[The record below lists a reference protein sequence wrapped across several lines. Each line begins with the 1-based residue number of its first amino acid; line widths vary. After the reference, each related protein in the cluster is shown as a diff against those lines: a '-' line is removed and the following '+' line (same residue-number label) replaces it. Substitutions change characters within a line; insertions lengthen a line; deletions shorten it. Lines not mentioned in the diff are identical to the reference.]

1 MARGQRSGW
10 RSTRRRRISYGACWP
25 EVFRIYLPSVL
36 RSSGS
41 SPAPHS
47 QVQLISQLIY
57 LTIHLST
64 YLIIH
69 LTTHLS
75 HNLSLNLSH
84 NSSHN
89 SSYNRALLYI
99 SVCLS
104 VYLFFFFNT
113 VHLSQLLCLLF
124 YDCVSL
130 TLLAY
135 LCYLLVE
142 PFFSTIFFRVF
153 VSHKLLMVLYIC
165 LLIFRTCL
173 MISLTVV
180 KILVVYPRLMLWRE
194 GGTPVR
200 LSSLT
205 SLTLFITKSKPL
217 RRVCSHNLEES
228 TRTTRGP
235 VCFRPKYVCWR

>member
-57 LTIHLST
+57 LTTHLST

-69 LTTHLS
+69 LTTHLTTDLCCIS
-75 HNLSLNLSH
+75 LSLS
-84 NSSHN
+84 
-89 SSYNRALLYI
+89 I
-99 SVCLS
+99 CLS
-104 VYLFFFFNT
+104 TDLFFFFNT

-135 LCYLLVE
+135 IFYLLVE

-180 KILVVYPRLMLWRE
+180 KILVVYPRLMLGRE
-194 GGTPVR
+194 GGR
-200 LSSLT
+200 LYDCQVWHHWHSLSQNQSHLDGCVPT
-205 SLTLFITKSKPL
+205 IWRSLHGQQGAPFVFDPNTC
-217 RRVCSHNLEES
+217 VGDN
-228 TRTTRGP
+228 RTHR
-235 VCFRPKYVCWR
+235 

>member
-69 LTTHLS
+69 LTTHLTT
-75 HNLSLNLSH
+75 NLCC
-84 NSSHN
+84 
-89 SSYNRALLYI
+89 I

-104 VYLFFFFNT
+104 IYLFFFFNT

-124 YDCVSL
+124 YDCASL

-135 LCYLLVE
+135 IFYLLVE

-180 KILVVYPRLMLWRE
+180 KILVVYPRLMLGRE
-194 GGTPVR
+194 GGR
-200 LSSLT
+200 LYDCQVWHHWHSLSQNQSHLDGCVPT
-205 SLTLFITKSKPL
+205 IWRSLHGQQGAPFVFDPNTC
-217 RRVCSHNLEES
+217 VGDN
-228 TRTTRGP
+228 RTHR
-235 VCFRPKYVCWR
+235 

>member
-69 LTTHLS
+69 LTTRLTTD
-75 HNLSLNLSH
+75 LCC
-84 NSSHN
+84 
-89 SSYNRALLYI
+89 I
-99 SVCLS
+99 SLS

-130 TLLAY
+130 TFLAY
-135 LCYLLVE
+135 IFYLLVE

-165 LLIFRTCL
+165 LLIFRTSL

-180 KILVVYPRLMLWRE
+180 KILVVYPLLMLGRE
-194 GGTPVR
+194 GGR
-200 LSSLT
+200 LYDCQVWHHWHSLSQNQSHLDGCVPT
-205 SLTLFITKSKPL
+205 IWRSLHGQQGAPFVFDPNTC
-217 RRVCSHNLEES
+217 VGDN
-228 TRTTRGP
+228 RTHR
-235 VCFRPKYVCWR
+235 

>member
-69 LTTHLS
+69 LTTHLTTD
-75 HNLSLNLSH
+75 LCC
-84 NSSHN
+84 
-89 SSYNRALLYI
+89 I

-135 LCYLLVE
+135 IFYLLVE

-165 LLIFRTCL
+165 LLIFRTSL

-180 KILVVYPRLMLWRE
+180 KILVVYPRLMLGRERGGRLYDCQVWHHWHSLSQNQSHLDGCVPTIWR
-194 GGTPVR
+194 
-200 LSSLT
+200 SLHGQQGAPFVFDPNT
-205 SLTLFITKSKPL
+205 C
-217 RRVCSHNLEES
+217 VGDN
-228 TRTTRGP
+228 RTHR
-235 VCFRPKYVCWR
+235 

>member
-1 MARGQRSGW
+1 MEGSDGAGSEVGVEVNTEEEDKLW
-10 RSTRRRRISYGACWP
+10 RVLTGSLQDLPPLSSKIVRIFTSSTFTG
-25 EVFRIYLPSVL
+25 
-36 RSSGS
+36 
-41 SPAPHS
+41 
-47 QVQLISQLIY
+47 
-57 LTIHLST
+57 TT
-64 YLIIH
+64 H

-75 HNLSLNLSH
+75 HNSSLNLSH

-89 SSYNRALLYI
+89 SSYNRSLLYI

-113 VHLSQLLCLLF
+113 VHLSQFLCLLF

-135 LCYLLVE
+135 IFYLLVE
-142 PFFSTIFFRVF
+142 PFYSTIFFRVF

-165 LLIFRTCL
+165 LLIFRTSL

-180 KILVVYPRLMLWRE
+180 KILVVYPRLMLGRE

-235 VCFRPKYVCWR
+235 VCFRPKYVCGR

>member
-1 MARGQRSGW
+1 MEGSDGAGSEVGVEVNTEEEDKLW
-10 RSTRRRRISYGACWP
+10 RVLTGSLQDLPPLSSKIVRIFTSSTFTGTT
-25 EVFRIYLPSVL
+25 
-36 RSSGS
+36 
-41 SPAPHS
+41 H
-47 QVQLISQLIY
+47 
-57 LTIHLST
+57 LTTHFT
-64 YLIIH
+64 TH

-75 HNLSLNLSH
+75 HNSSLNLSH

-89 SSYNRALLYI
+89 SSYNRSLLYI

-135 LCYLLVE
+135 LFYLLVE

-180 KILVVYPRLMLWRE
+180 KILVVYPRLMLGRE
-194 GGTPVR
+194 GGR
-200 LSSLT
+200 LYDCQ
-205 SLTLFITKSKPL
+205 
-217 RRVCSHNLEES
+217 V
-228 TRTTRGP
+228 
-235 VCFRPKYVCWR
+235 

>member
-69 LTTHLS
+69 LTTHLTTD
-75 HNLSLNLSH
+75 LCC
-84 NSSHN
+84 
-89 SSYNRALLYI
+89 I
-99 SVCLS
+99 SLS

-135 LCYLLVE
+135 LFYLLVE

-165 LLIFRTCL
+165 LLIFRISL

-180 KILVVYPRLMLWRE
+180 KILVVYPRLMLGRE
-194 GGTPVR
+194 GGR
-200 LSSLT
+200 LYDCQVWHHWHSLSQNQSHLDGCVPT
-205 SLTLFITKSKPL
+205 IWRSLHGQQGAPFVFDPNTC
-217 RRVCSHNLEES
+217 VGDN
-228 TRTTRGP
+228 RTHR
-235 VCFRPKYVCWR
+235 

>member
-1 MARGQRSGW
+1 MEGSDGAGSEVGVEVNTEEEDKLW
-10 RSTRRRRISYGACWP
+10 RVLTGSLQDLPPLSSKIVRIFTSSTFTG
-25 EVFRIYLPSVL
+25 
-36 RSSGS
+36 
-41 SPAPHS
+41 
-47 QVQLISQLIY
+47 
-57 LTIHLST
+57 TT
-64 YLIIH
+64 H

-75 HNLSLNLSH
+75 HNSSLNLSH

-89 SSYNRALLYI
+89 SSYNRSLLYI

-135 LCYLLVE
+135 IVYLLVE

-165 LLIFRTCL
+165 LLIFRTSL

-180 KILVVYPRLMLWRE
+180 KILVDYPRLMLGRE
-194 GGTPVR
+194 GGGTPVR

-235 VCFRPKYVCWR
+235 VCFRPKYVCGR

>member
-69 LTTHLS
+69 LTTHLTTD
-75 HNLSLNLSH
+75 LCC
-84 NSSHN
+84 
-89 SSYNRALLYI
+89 I

-113 VHLSQLLCLLF
+113 VHLSPLLCLLF

-135 LCYLLVE
+135 LFYLLVE

-153 VSHKLLMVLYIC
+153 VSLKLLMVLYIC
-165 LLIFRTCL
+165 LLIFRTSL

-235 VCFRPKYVCWR
+235 VCFRPKYVCGR

>member
-1 MARGQRSGW
+1 MEGSDGAGSEVGVEVNTEEEDKLW
-10 RSTRRRRISYGACWP
+10 RVLTGSLQDLPPLSSKIVRIFTSSTFTG
-25 EVFRIYLPSVL
+25 
-36 RSSGS
+36 
-41 SPAPHS
+41 
-47 QVQLISQLIY
+47 
-57 LTIHLST
+57 TT
-64 YLIIH
+64 H

-75 HNLSLNLSH
+75 HNSSLNLSH

-89 SSYNRALLYI
+89 SSYNRSLLYI

-104 VYLFFFFNT
+104 DYLFFFFNT

-135 LCYLLVE
+135 IFYLLVE

-165 LLIFRTCL
+165 LLIFRTSL

-180 KILVVYPRLMLWRE
+180 KILVVYPRLMLGRE
-194 GGTPVR
+194 GGR
-200 LSSLT
+200 LYDCQ
-205 SLTLFITKSKPL
+205 
-217 RRVCSHNLEES
+217 V
-228 TRTTRGP
+228 
-235 VCFRPKYVCWR
+235 

>member
-1 MARGQRSGW
+1 MEGSDGAGSEVGVEVNTEEEDKLW
-10 RSTRRRRISYGACWP
+10 RVLTGSLQDLPPLSSKIVRIFTSSTFTG
-25 EVFRIYLPSVL
+25 
-36 RSSGS
+36 
-41 SPAPHS
+41 
-47 QVQLISQLIY
+47 
-57 LTIHLST
+57 TT
-64 YLIIH
+64 H

-75 HNLSLNLSH
+75 HNSSLNLSH

-89 SSYNRALLYI
+89 SSYNRSLLYI

-113 VHLSQLLCLLF
+113 VHLSQFLCLLF

-135 LCYLLVE
+135 IFYLLVE
-142 PFFSTIFFRVF
+142 PFSTIFFRVF

-165 LLIFRTCL
+165 LLIFRTSL

-180 KILVVYPRLMLWRE
+180 KILVVYPRLMLGRE
-194 GGTPVR
+194 GGTAVR

-217 RRVCSHNLEES
+217 RRVCSHNLEEF
-228 TRTTRGP
+228 TRTTRDP
-235 VCFRPKYVCWR
+235 VCFRPKYVCGR

>member
-1 MARGQRSGW
+1 MEGSDGAGSEVGVEVNTEEEDKLW
-10 RSTRRRRISYGACWP
+10 RVLTGSLQDLPPLSSKIVRIFTSSTFTG
-25 EVFRIYLPSVL
+25 
-36 RSSGS
+36 
-41 SPAPHS
+41 
-47 QVQLISQLIY
+47 
-57 LTIHLST
+57 TT
-64 YLIIH
+64 H

-75 HNLSLNLSH
+75 HNSSLNLSH

-89 SSYNRALLYI
+89 SSYNRSLLYI

-135 LCYLLVE
+135 IFYLLLE

-165 LLIFRTCL
+165 LLIFRTSL

-180 KILVVYPRLMLWRE
+180 KIFVVYPRLMLGRE
-194 GGTPVR
+194 GGGTPVR

-235 VCFRPKYVCWR
+235 VCFRPKYVCGR

>member
-57 LTIHLST
+57 LT
-64 YLIIH
+64 
-69 LTTHLS
+69 THLS
-75 HNLSLNLSH
+75 HNSSLNLSH

-89 SSYNRALLYI
+89 SSYNRSLLYI

-135 LCYLLVE
+135 IFYLLVE

-165 LLIFRTCL
+165 LLIFRTSL

-180 KILVVYPRLMLWRE
+180 KILVVYP
-194 GGTPVR
+194 V
-200 LSSLT
+200 
-205 SLTLFITKSKPL
+205 
-217 RRVCSHNLEES
+217 
-228 TRTTRGP
+228 
-235 VCFRPKYVCWR
+235 

>member
-41 SPAPHS
+41 SPVPHS

-69 LTTHLS
+69 LTTHLTTD
-75 HNLSLNLSH
+75 LCC
-84 NSSHN
+84 
-89 SSYNRALLYI
+89 I

-135 LCYLLVE
+135 LFYLLVE

-165 LLIFRTCL
+165 LLIFRTSL

-180 KILVVYPRLMLWRE
+180 KILVVYPRLMLGRE

-235 VCFRPKYVCWR
+235 VCFRPKYVCGR

>member
-69 LTTHLS
+69 LTTHLTTD
-75 HNLSLNLSH
+75 LCC
-84 NSSHN
+84 
-89 SSYNRALLYI
+89 I
-99 SVCLS
+99 SLS
-104 VYLFFFFNT
+104 VYLSISFSFLT
-113 VHLSQLLCLLF
+113 LSISPNFSVSCF
-124 YDCVSL
+124 MTDGVSL

-135 LCYLLVE
+135 IFYLLVE

-180 KILVVYPRLMLWRE
+180 KILVVYPRLMLGRE

-235 VCFRPKYVCWR
+235 VCFRPKYVCGR

>member
-69 LTTHLS
+69 LTTHLTTD
-75 HNLSLNLSH
+75 LCC
-84 NSSHN
+84 
-89 SSYNRALLYI
+89 I
-99 SVCLS
+99 SLS

-135 LCYLLVE
+135 IFYLLVE

-165 LLIFRTCL
+165 LLIFRTSL

-180 KILVVYPRLMLWRE
+180 KILVVYPRLMLGRE
-194 GGTPVR
+194 GGGR
-200 LSSLT
+200 LYDCQVWHHWHSLSQNQSHLDGCVPT
-205 SLTLFITKSKPL
+205 IWRSLHGQQGAPFVFDPNTC
-217 RRVCSHNLEES
+217 VGDN
-228 TRTTRGP
+228 RTHR
-235 VCFRPKYVCWR
+235 

>member
-1 MARGQRSGW
+1 MEGSDGAGSEVGVEVNTEEEDKLW
-10 RSTRRRRISYGACWP
+10 RVLTGSLQDLPPLSSKIVRIFTSSTFTG
-25 EVFRIYLPSVL
+25 
-36 RSSGS
+36 
-41 SPAPHS
+41 
-47 QVQLISQLIY
+47 
-57 LTIHLST
+57 TT
-64 YLIIH
+64 H

-75 HNLSLNLSH
+75 HNSSLNLSH

-89 SSYNRALLYI
+89 SSYNRSLLYI

-104 VYLFFFFNT
+104 IYLFFFFNT

-135 LCYLLVE
+135 IFYLLVE

-165 LLIFRTCL
+165 LLIFRTSL

-180 KILVVYPRLMLWRE
+180 KILVVYPRIMLGRE
-194 GGTPVR
+194 GGGGTPVR

-235 VCFRPKYVCWR
+235 VCFRPKYVCGR

>member
-1 MARGQRSGW
+1 MEGSDGAGSEVGVEVNTEEEDKLW
-10 RSTRRRRISYGACWP
+10 RVLTGSLQDLPPLSSKIVRIFTSSTFTG
-25 EVFRIYLPSVL
+25 
-36 RSSGS
+36 
-41 SPAPHS
+41 
-47 QVQLISQLIY
+47 
-57 LTIHLST
+57 TT
-64 YLIIH
+64 H

-75 HNLSLNLSH
+75 HNSSLNLSH

-89 SSYNRALLYI
+89 SSYNRSLLYI

-113 VHLSQLLCLLF
+113 AHLSQLLCLLF
-124 YDCVSL
+124 YYYVSL

-135 LCYLLVE
+135 IFYLLVE

-180 KILVVYPRLMLWRE
+180 KILVVYPRLMLGRE
-194 GGTPVR
+194 GGR
-200 LSSLT
+200 LYDCQ
-205 SLTLFITKSKPL
+205 
-217 RRVCSHNLEES
+217 V
-228 TRTTRGP
+228 
-235 VCFRPKYVCWR
+235 

>member
-69 LTTHLS
+69 LTTHLTTD
-75 HNLSLNLSH
+75 LCC
-84 NSSHN
+84 
-89 SSYNRALLYI
+89 I

-135 LCYLLVE
+135 IFYLLVE

-153 VSHKLLMVLYIC
+153 VSLKLLMVLYIC
-165 LLIFRTCL
+165 LLIFRTSL

-194 GGTPVR
+194 GGR
-200 LSSLT
+200 LYDCQVWHHWHSLSQNQSHLDGCVPT
-205 SLTLFITKSKPL
+205 IWRSLHGQQGAPFVFDPNTC
-217 RRVCSHNLEES
+217 VGDN
-228 TRTTRGP
+228 RTHR
-235 VCFRPKYVCWR
+235 

>member
-47 QVQLISQLIY
+47 QVQLISQLI
-57 LTIHLST
+57 SQ
-64 YLIIH
+64 LIY

-75 HNLSLNLSH
+75 HNSSLNLSH

-89 SSYNRALLYI
+89 SSYNRSLLYI

-135 LCYLLVE
+135 LFYLLVE

-180 KILVVYPRLMLWRE
+180 KILVVYPRLMLGRE
-194 GGTPVR
+194 GGR
-200 LSSLT
+200 LYDCQVWHHWHSLSQNQSHLDGCVPT
-205 SLTLFITKSKPL
+205 IWRSLHGQRGAPFVFDPNTC
-217 RRVCSHNLEES
+217 VGDN
-228 TRTTRGP
+228 RTHR
-235 VCFRPKYVCWR
+235 

>member
-69 LTTHLS
+69 LTTHLTTD
-75 HNLSLNLSH
+75 LCC
-84 NSSHN
+84 
-89 SSYNRALLYI
+89 I

-135 LCYLLVE
+135 LFYLLVE

-180 KILVVYPRLMLWRE
+180 KILVVYPRLMLGRE
-194 GGTPVR
+194 GGGTPVR

-205 SLTLFITKSKPL
+205 TLTLFITKSKPL

-235 VCFRPKYVCWR
+235 VCFRPKYVCGR

>member
-57 LTIHLST
+57 LT
-64 YLIIH
+64 
-69 LTTHLS
+69 THLS
-75 HNLSLNLSH
+75 HNSSLNLSH

-89 SSYNRALLYI
+89 SSYNRSLLYI

-124 YDCVSL
+124 YDWRCISHLVSL
-130 TLLAY
+130 YLLFTCRTLLFYDIFSCICVTQISDGFVY
-135 LCYLLVE
+135 L
-142 PFFSTIFFRVF
+142 PFNFSNMSYDFSDSCENFSCLPAFNVGKGGGGGDACTTVKSDITDTLY
-153 VSHKLLMVLYIC
+153 HKIKA
-165 LLIFRTCL
+165 T
-173 MISLTVV
+173 
-180 KILVVYPRLMLWRE
+180 
-194 GGTPVR
+194 
-200 LSSLT
+200 
-205 SLTLFITKSKPL
+205 
-217 RRVCSHNLEES
+217 
-228 TRTTRGP
+228 
-235 VCFRPKYVCWR
+235 

>member
-57 LTIHLST
+57 LT
-64 YLIIH
+64 
-69 LTTHLS
+69 THLS
-75 HNLSLNLSH
+75 HNSSLNLSH

-89 SSYNRALLYI
+89 SSYNRSLLYI

-135 LCYLLVE
+135 IFYLLVE

-165 LLIFRTCL
+165 LLIFRTSL

-180 KILVVYPRLMLWRE
+180 KILVVYPRLMLGRE

-235 VCFRPKYVCWR
+235 VCFRPKYVCGR

>member
-57 LTIHLST
+57 LT
-64 YLIIH
+64 
-69 LTTHLS
+69 THLS
-75 HNLSLNLSH
+75 HNSSLNLSH

-89 SSYNRALLYI
+89 SSYNRSLLYI

-124 YDCVSL
+124 YDWRCISHLVSL
-130 TLLAY
+130 YLLFTCRTLLFYDIFSCICFTQIIDGFVY
-135 LCYLLVE
+135 L
-142 PFFSTIFFRVF
+142 PFNFSNMSYDFSDSCENF
-153 VSHKLLMVLYIC
+153 SC
-165 LLIFRTCL
+165 LPAFN
-173 MISLTVV
+173 VG
-180 KILVVYPRLMLWRE
+180 KG

-235 VCFRPKYVCWR
+235 VCFRPKYVCGR

>member
-1 MARGQRSGW
+1 MEGSDGAGSEVGVEVNTEEEDKLW
-10 RSTRRRRISYGACWP
+10 RVLTGSLQDLPPLSSKIVRIFTSSTFTG
-25 EVFRIYLPSVL
+25 
-36 RSSGS
+36 
-41 SPAPHS
+41 
-47 QVQLISQLIY
+47 
-57 LTIHLST
+57 TT
-64 YLIIH
+64 H

-75 HNLSLNLSH
+75 HNSSLILSH

-89 SSYNRALLYI
+89 SSYNRSLLYI

-135 LCYLLVE
+135 IFYLLVE

-165 LLIFRTCL
+165 LLIFRTSHDFSDSCENFSCL
-173 MISLTVV
+173 PAFNVGKGGGDACTTVKSDITDTLYH
-180 KILVVYPRLMLWRE
+180 KIKA
-194 GGTPVR
+194 T
-200 LSSLT
+200 
-205 SLTLFITKSKPL
+205 
-217 RRVCSHNLEES
+217 
-228 TRTTRGP
+228 
-235 VCFRPKYVCWR
+235 

>member
-69 LTTHLS
+69 LTTHLTTD
-75 HNLSLNLSH
+75 LCC
-84 NSSHN
+84 
-89 SSYNRALLYI
+89 I

-135 LCYLLVE
+135 IFYLLVE

-165 LLIFRTCL
+165 LLIFRTSL

-194 GGTPVR
+194 GGR
-200 LSSLT
+200 LYDCQVWHHWHSLSQNQSHLDGCVPT
-205 SLTLFITKSKPL
+205 IWRSLHGQQGAPFVFDPNTC
-217 RRVCSHNLEES
+217 VGDN
-228 TRTTRGP
+228 RTHR
-235 VCFRPKYVCWR
+235 

>member
-69 LTTHLS
+69 LTTHLTTD
-75 HNLSLNLSH
+75 LCCISL
-84 NSSHN
+84 
-89 SSYNRALLYI
+89 

-104 VYLFFFFNT
+104 IYLFFFFNT

-135 LCYLLVE
+135 IFYLLVE

-165 LLIFRTCL
+165 LLIFRTSL

-180 KILVVYPRLMLWRE
+180 KILVVYPRIMLGRE
-194 GGTPVR
+194 GGGTPVR

-235 VCFRPKYVCWR
+235 VCFRPKYVCGR

>member
-1 MARGQRSGW
+1 MEGSDGAGSEVGVEVNTEEEDKLW
-10 RSTRRRRISYGACWP
+10 RVLTGSLQDLPPLSSKIVRIFTSSTFTGTT
-25 EVFRIYLPSVL
+25 
-36 RSSGS
+36 
-41 SPAPHS
+41 H
-47 QVQLISQLIY
+47 
-57 LTIHLST
+57 LTTHFT
-64 YLIIH
+64 TH

-75 HNLSLNLSH
+75 HNSSLNLSH

-89 SSYNRALLYI
+89 SSYNRSLLYI

-104 VYLFFFFNT
+104 IYLFFFFNT

-135 LCYLLVE
+135 IFYLLVE

-180 KILVVYPRLMLWRE
+180 KILVVYPRLMLGRE
-194 GGTPVR
+194 GGR
-200 LSSLT
+200 LYDCQ
-205 SLTLFITKSKPL
+205 
-217 RRVCSHNLEES
+217 V
-228 TRTTRGP
+228 
-235 VCFRPKYVCWR
+235 

>member
-69 LTTHLS
+69 LTTHLTTD
-75 HNLSLNLSH
+75 LCC
-84 NSSHN
+84 
-89 SSYNRALLYI
+89 I

-124 YDCVSL
+124 NDCVSL

-135 LCYLLVE
+135 IFYLLVE

-165 LLIFRTCL
+165 LLIFRTSL

-180 KILVVYPRLMLWRE
+180 KILVVYPRLILGRE
-194 GGTPVR
+194 GGR
-200 LSSLT
+200 LYDCQVWHHWHSLSQNQSHLDGCVPT
-205 SLTLFITKSKPL
+205 IWRSLHGQQGAPFVFDPNTC
-217 RRVCSHNLEES
+217 VGDN
-228 TRTTRGP
+228 RTHR
-235 VCFRPKYVCWR
+235 

>member
-1 MARGQRSGW
+1 MEGSDGAGSEVGVEVNTEEEDKLW
-10 RSTRRRRISYGACWP
+10 RVLTGSLQDLPPLSSKIVRIFTSSTFTG
-25 EVFRIYLPSVL
+25 
-36 RSSGS
+36 
-41 SPAPHS
+41 
-47 QVQLISQLIY
+47 
-57 LTIHLST
+57 TT
-64 YLIIH
+64 H

-75 HNLSLNLSH
+75 HNSSLNLSH

-89 SSYNRALLYI
+89 SSYNRSLLYI

-104 VYLFFFFNT
+104 IYLFFFFNT

-135 LCYLLVE
+135 IFYLLVE

-180 KILVVYPRLMLWRE
+180 KILVVYPRLMLGRE
-194 GGTPVR
+194 GDACTTVK
-200 LSSLT
+200 SDIT
-205 SLTLFITKSKPL
+205 DTLYHKIKAT
-217 RRVCSHNLEES
+217 
-228 TRTTRGP
+228 
-235 VCFRPKYVCWR
+235 